1 VNPFFRYLHRKSREK
16 KHRLFQELLRPGPVS
31 RILNLGASGTSVGL
45 PDPLESLYPHRHR
58 IVGGGL
64 VEADVRD
71 YARSFPGVK
80 PTILDGCALPFP
92 DRSFDIVYS
101 NAVLEHLPGWEA
113 QQRFAR
119 EVMRVGRSWFITTPN
134 FWYPID
140 AHYHLPLVQFLSTPR
155 QQRLARLLGKTPYP
169 PLHLLDSKK
178 LTQLFPGGRILRCRV
193 TFYPETLIAVGG
205 EIRGY

>member
-1 VNPFFRYLHRKSREK
+1 
-16 KHRLFQELLRPGPVS
+16 
-31 RILNLGASGTSVGL
+31 
-45 PDPLESLYPHRHR
+45 
-58 IVGGGL
+58 
-64 VEADVRD
+64 
-71 YARSFPGVK
+71 
-80 PTILDGCALPFP
+80 
-92 DRSFDIVYS
+92 
-101 NAVLEHLPGWEA
+101 
-113 QQRFAR
+113 
-119 EVMRVGRSWFITTPN
+119 MRVGRSWFITTPN